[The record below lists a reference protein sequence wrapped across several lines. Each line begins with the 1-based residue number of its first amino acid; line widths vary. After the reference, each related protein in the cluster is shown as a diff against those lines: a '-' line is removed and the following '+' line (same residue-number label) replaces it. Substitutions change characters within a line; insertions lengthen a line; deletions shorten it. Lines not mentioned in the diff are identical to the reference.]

1 MLPSS
6 LRPHVRLGIGLV
18 LGLAALVSACQAATE
33 EVYEVAGEVRGVDAA
48 VRQVKIAHEEIPGFM
63 PAMTMSFD
71 VASAELLEGVTV
83 GARVQFTLERR
94 GTRLRITAL
103 EVVEPGA
110 AGETGS
116 IAPAP
121 PEDAFN
127 FRLVDQRGEPLSL
140 ADLRGRAVLLD
151 FVFTRCTGPCP
162 ILTTAH
168 VGVQRKL
175 PTALASRIHFVSIS
189 VDPLYDT
196 PDRLREYAETRGADL
211 STWSFLTGEVPDVEE
226 VLRRY
231 HLGTIRQ
238 ADGSIDH
245 VVATFL
251 IDPAGRIVERYLG
264 LEHAATELLSDI
276 EEVLS

>member
-1 MLPSS
+1 VFTRSFHARI
-6 LRPHVRLGIGLV
+6 RPEIGLV
-18 LGLAALVSACQAATE
+18 LGLAALLFACRVSPQ
-33 EVYEVAGEVRGVDAA
+33 EVYEVTGEVRGVDAA
-48 VRQVKIAHEEIPGFM
+48 QRQVKIAHEEIPGFM

-71 VASAELLEGVTV
+71 VASTELLEGVTV
-83 GARVQFTLERR
+83 GAQVRFSLERR

-103 EVVEPGA
+103 EVLTPGA
-110 AGETGS
+110 AGESGR
-116 IAPAP
+116 IAPDP
-121 PEDAFN
+121 PEDAFD

-140 ADLRGRAVLLD
+140 SDLRGRAVLLD
-151 FVFTRCTGPCP
+151 FVFTRCPGPCP

-168 VGVQRKL
+168 VGLQRSL
-175 PTALASRIHFVSIS
+175 PARIAERTHFVSIS
-189 VDPLYDT
+189 VDPAHDT
-196 PDRLREYAETRGADL
+196 PDRLREYAEARGADL

-238 ADGSIDH
+238 PDGTIDH

-251 IDPAGRIVERYLG
+251 IDPEGRIVQRYLG
-264 LEHAATELLSDI
+264 LEHAATQILGDI

>member
-1 MLPSS
+1 MPPL
-6 LRPHVRLGIGLV
+6 LRLGIGLA
-18 LGLAALVSACQAATE
+18 LGLVALVSACQVASE

-71 VASAELLEGVTV
+71 VASAELLVGVTV
-83 GARVQFTLERR
+83 GARVRFTLERR

-103 EVVEPGA
+103 DVVAPGPS
-110 AGETGS
+110 GETGS

-121 PEDAFN
+121 PDEAFD
-127 FRLVDQRGEPLSL
+127 FRLVDQRGEPLALS
-140 ADLRGRAVLLD
+140 DLRGRAVLLD
-151 FVFTRCTGPCP
+151 FVFTRCPGPCP

-168 VGVQRKL
+168 VGLQRRL
-175 PTALASRIHFVSIS
+175 PAELTGRIHFVSIS
-189 VDPLYDT
+189 VDPAYDT

-211 STWSFLTGEVPDVEE
+211 STWSFLTGEVPDIEE

-238 ADGSIDH
+238 PDGSIDH

-251 IDPAGRIVERYLG
+251 IDPEGRIVERYLG
-264 LEHAATELLSDI
+264 LEHAAAKILGDI